1 MNVRRREHETS
12 LPQALQELEPIAA
25 QPCGV
30 CCREIVDSISIEKG
44 YELKTMCLRAHPG
57 DELTLRFV
65 ERGQPAALTPE
76 GRHVVVELATEEGDD
91 VDLAEGNHPETFRA
105 EILGS
110 TKPSSNVPRKND
122 HDPADREEPE

>member
-30 CCREIVDSISIEKG
+30 CCRAIVDSISIEKG

-65 ERGQPAALTPE
+65 ERRQPAALTPE
-76 GRHVVVELATEEGDD
+76 GRHVVVELAIEEGDD
-91 VDLAEGNHPETFRA
+91 VDLAEGNQPETFRA
-105 EILGS
+105 DI
-110 TKPSSNVPRKND
+110 P
-122 HDPADREEPE
+122 PAAKLSGHTGDKESRDSAHREEPE